1 MGFEEIASGFLWLLC
16 ENGDQFWSQDKWF
29 KNKTF
34 LLKKKNYMFKKPV
47 YFFILR

>member
-34 LLKKKNYMFKKPV
+34 LLKKKKLYV
-47 YFFILR
+47 

>member
-34 LLKKKNYMFKKPV
+34 LLKKKIICLKNL
-47 YFFILR
+47 FIFLF

>member
-16 ENGDQFWSQDKWF
+16 ENGDRFWSQDKWF

-34 LLKKKNYMFKKPV
+34 SLKKIICLKNL
-47 YFFILR
+47 FIFLF

>member
-1 MGFEEIASGFLWLLC
+1 MGFEEIASVFLWLLC

-34 LLKKKNYMFKKPV
+34 LLKKIICLKKPV
-47 YFFILR
+47 YF

>member
-34 LLKKKNYMFKKPV
+34 LLKKKKKLYV
-47 YFFILR
+47 